1 MPFTGCSATLS
12 LTKELTYF
20 DALPNNFHLEAGWLM
35 QEHSNTET
43 AKSHAG
49 HFLWRLLIVCLIAF
63 LYYVAGRFG
72 LGLAFVNPSATAV
85 WPPTGIALAAFLV
98 LGEYV
103 APGIL
108 VGAFLVNLT
117 TSDSV
122 LFSLAVAIGNTL
134 EGLIAA
140 RLVNRFASGRQ
151 AFDKAPDV
159 FKFAFLASL
168 LSPAVSATIGVT
180 SLVWIGLARPEDYFG
195 IWLTWW
201 LGDAAGAL
209 IVAPALILWAV
220 EPKNRW
226 SVSRTVEAAF
236 LLATLILVSLAVFGD
251 QSSFAIRNYPLE
263 FLLVPVLIWAA
274 YRFGQ
279 RETAT
284 ITVVLS
290 AFAITGTLQGL
301 GPFARGLPNES
312 LLLLQSFM
320 ITAAI
325 TGLGLTALVSERRAA
340 ESELITANQKLE
352 LSRDELEEHNRK
364 MFLLNQMGDLL
375 QSCSTV
381 EEAYT
386 IIGPL
391 GQQLFPE
398 ETGALYIIN
407 NSRDLL
413 EAATA
418 WGPLPAEQDTFA
430 LDDCWA
436 LRLGRIHIYK
446 TDNDIVNLL
455 CPHLK
460 NQLPVFSLCIPMTA
474 HGDTMGIFHLR
485 GYNGPEQ
492 TRKKQLSLTEAKQQL
507 ALAMAD
513 NVVLAL
519 ANLKLRIS
527 LRDQAIRDPLTGL
540 FNRRYLEETLER
552 EFNRAL
558 RMKRSVGVI
567 MLDLD
572 HFKKFNDTFG
582 HEAGDVLLRKLGNF
596 LKQHLRGGDIACRYG
611 GEEFA
616 LILPEVSPGHLLRR
630 AEQLREGVKQLS
642 IAYQGQDLGTLTM
655 SLGIAMCPIHGAT
668 GQRVLNAADA
678 ALYEAKR
685 AGRDR
690 VVIASSDDAEEVQ
703 ASS

>member
-1 MPFTGCSATLS
+1 
-12 LTKELTYF
+12 
-20 DALPNNFHLEAGWLM
+20 M
-35 QEHSNTET
+35 QEHSNTDMGKRS
-43 AKSHAG
+43 AR
-49 HFLWRLLIVCLIAF
+49 HFFWRLVIVCLITL
-63 LYYVAGRFG
+63 LYFVAGRFG
-72 LGLAFVNPSATAV
+72 LSLAFVNPSATAV

-98 LGEYV
+98 LGDYI

-108 VGAFLVNLT
+108 LGAFLVNLT

-122 LFSLAVAIGNTL
+122 LFSLAVAMGNTL
-134 EGLIAA
+134 EGLIGA
-140 RLVNRFASGRQ
+140 RLVNRFANGSWVFNR
-151 AFDKAPDV
+151 APDV
-159 FKFAFLASL
+159 FKFAFLAGV
-168 LSPAVSATIGVT
+168 LSTAVSATVGAT
-180 SLVWIGLARPEDYFG
+180 SLVWSGLALPDDYFA
-195 IWLTWW
+195 IWVTWW
-201 LGDAAGAL
+201 LGDAAGSL
-209 IVAPALILWAV
+209 IVAPALILWAKD
-220 EPKNRW
+220 PKVRW
-226 SVSRTVEAAF
+226 SASRTIEAVF
-236 LLATLILVSLAVFGD
+236 LLATLLLVALAVFGN

-263 FLLVPVLIWAA
+263 FLLVPVIIWVA

-284 ITVVLS
+284 VTIVLS
-290 AFAITGTLQGL
+290 AIATIGTLQGL
-301 GPFARGLPNES
+301 GPFARTLPNES

-325 TGLGLTALVSERRAA
+325 TGLGLAALVSEHREA
-340 ESELITANQKLE
+340 ETELIKANQQLE
-352 LSRDELEEHNRK
+352 RSGDELEEHNRR

-375 QSCSTV
+375 QSCTTV

-398 ETGALYIIN
+398 ETGALYVIN
-407 NSRDLL
+407 NSRDMV

-430 LDDCWA
+430 MEDCWA
-436 LRLGRIHIYK
+436 LRLGRTHTYK
-446 TDNDIVNLL
+446 TDNDVVNLL

-460 NQLPVFSLCIPMTA
+460 NRLPVFSLCIPMTA
-474 HGDTMGIFHLR
+474 HGDTLGILHLR
-485 GYNGPEQ
+485 GQASGPTQ
-492 TRKKQLSLTEAKQQL
+492 TREKQLSLAEAKQQL
-507 ALAMAD
+507 AFAMAD
-513 NVVLAL
+513 SVVLAL

-572 HFKKFNDTFG
+572 HFKRFNDTFG

-616 LILPEVSPGHLLRR
+616 LILPEVSPGNLLRR
-630 AEQLREGVKQLS
+630 AEQLREGIKHLS
-642 IAYQGQDLGTLTM
+642 VSYQGTELETLTM
-655 SLGIAMCPIHGAT
+655 SLGIAMFPTHGAT

-685 AGRDR
+685 MGRDR
-690 VVIASSDDAEEVQ
+690 VVVASSDDAEDL
-703 ASS
+703 STS

>member
-1 MPFTGCSATLS
+1 
-12 LTKELTYF
+12 
-20 DALPNNFHLEAGWLM
+20 M
-35 QEHSNTET
+35 QKQSTTET
-43 AKSHAG
+43 EKPYTQHYL
-49 HFLWRLLIVCLIAF
+49 FRLAVVGLITLI
-63 LYYVAGRFG
+63 YYVAGRFG
-72 LGLAFVNPSATAV
+72 LSLAFVNPSATAV

-108 VGAFLVNLT
+108 LGAFLVNLT
-117 TSDSV
+117 TSDSLV
-122 LFSLAVAIGNTL
+122 FSIAVAIGNTI
-134 EGLIAA
+134 EGLIGA
-140 RLVNRFASGRQ
+140 RLVNRFAHGTRS
-151 AFDKAPDV
+151 FNKAPDV
-159 FKFAFLASL
+159 FKFALLASL
-168 LSPAVSATIGVT
+168 LSTAVSATIGAT
-180 SLVWIGLARPEDYFG
+180 SLVGSGLAVPEDYFG

-201 LGDAAGAL
+201 LGDAAGGL

-220 EPKNRW
+220 DPKLRW
-226 SVSRTVEAAF
+226 SASRTVEAAF
-236 LLATLILVSLAVFGD
+236 LLATLLLVALAIFGNQSSLAV
-251 QSSFAIRNYPLE
+251 RNYPLE
-263 FLLVPVLIWAA
+263 FLLVPILIWVA

-284 ITVVLS
+284 VTLVLS
-290 AFAITGTLQGL
+290 AIAIIGTLQGL
-301 GPFARGLPNES
+301 GPFARDLPNES

-325 TGLGLTALVSERRAA
+325 TGLGLAALVSERREA
-340 ESELITANQKLE
+340 ETELIKANQQLE
-352 LSRDELEEHNRK
+352 RSRDELEEHNRR
-364 MFLLNQMGDLL
+364 MFLLHQMGDLL

-407 NSRDLL
+407 NSRNMV

-430 LDDCWA
+430 LEDCWA
-436 LRLGRIHIYK
+436 LRLGRTHIYK
-446 TDNDIVNLL
+446 PDNDVVNLL

-460 NQLPVFSLCIPMTA
+460 NRLPVFSLCIPMTA
-474 HGDTMGIFHLR
+474 HGDTMGILHFR
-485 GYNGPEQ
+485 GQSSGPAE
-492 TRKKQLSLTEAKQQL
+492 TREKQLYLTEAKQQL
-507 ALAMAD
+507 AMTMAD
-513 NVVLAL
+513 SVVLAL

-552 EFNRAL
+552 EFNRAS

-572 HFKKFNDTFG
+572 HFKSFNDTFG
-582 HEAGDVLLRKLGNF
+582 HEAGDILLQKLGIF
-596 LKQHLRGGDIACRYG
+596 LRQHLRGGDIACRYG

-616 LILPEVSPGHLLRR
+616 LILPEVSPANLRRR
-630 AEQLREGVKQLS
+630 AEQLREGIKHIIVP
-642 IAYQGQDLGTLTM
+642 YQGRNLDTLTM
-655 SLGIAMCPIHGAT
+655 SLGVAMFPEHGAT

-685 AGRDR
+685 TGRDR
-690 VVIASSDDAEEVQ
+690 VVVASSDDTEELQ
-703 ASS
+703 PS

>member
-1 MPFTGCSATLS
+1 M
-12 LTKELTYF
+12 
-20 DALPNNFHLEAGWLM
+20 
-35 QEHSNTET
+35 
-43 AKSHAG
+43 
-49 HFLWRLLIVCLIAF
+49 IVCLITL
-63 LYYVAGRFG
+63 LYFVAGRFG
-72 LGLAFVNPSATAV
+72 LSLAFVNPSATAV

-98 LGEYV
+98 LGDYI
-103 APGIL
+103 ALGIL
-108 VGAFLVNLT
+108 LGAFLVNLT

-122 LFSLAVAIGNTL
+122 LFSLAVAMGNTL
-134 EGLIAA
+134 EGLIGA
-140 RLVNRFASGRQ
+140 RLVNRFANGSWVFNR
-151 AFDKAPDV
+151 APDV
-159 FKFAFLASL
+159 FKFAFLAGV
-168 LSPAVSATIGVT
+168 LSTAVSATVGAT
-180 SLVWIGLARPEDYFG
+180 SLVWSGLALPDDYFA
-195 IWLTWW
+195 IWVTWW
-201 LGDAAGAL
+201 LGDAAGSL
-209 IVAPALILWAV
+209 IVAPALILWAKD
-220 EPKNRW
+220 PKVRW
-226 SVSRTVEAAF
+226 SASRTIEAVF
-236 LLATLILVSLAVFGD
+236 LLATLLLVALAVFGN

-263 FLLVPVLIWAA
+263 FLLVPVIIWVA

-284 ITVVLS
+284 VTIVLS
-290 AFAITGTLQGL
+290 AIATIGTLQGL
-301 GPFARGLPNES
+301 GPFARTLPNES

-325 TGLGLTALVSERRAA
+325 TGLGLAALVSEHREA
-340 ESELITANQKLE
+340 ETELIKANQQLE
-352 LSRDELEEHNRK
+352 RSGDELEEHNRR

-375 QSCSTV
+375 QSCTTV

-398 ETGALYIIN
+398 ETGALYVIN
-407 NSRDLL
+407 NSRDMV

-430 LDDCWA
+430 MEDCWA
-436 LRLGRIHIYK
+436 LRLGRTHTYK
-446 TDNDIVNLL
+446 TDNDVVNLL

-460 NQLPVFSLCIPMTA
+460 NRLPVFSLCIPMTA
-474 HGDTMGIFHLR
+474 HGDTLGILHLR
-485 GYNGPEQ
+485 GQASGPTQ
-492 TRKKQLSLTEAKQQL
+492 TREKQLSLAEAKQQL

-513 NVVLAL
+513 SVVLAL

-572 HFKKFNDTFG
+572 HFKRFNDTFG

-616 LILPEVSPGHLLRR
+616 LILPEVSPGNLLRR
-630 AEQLREGVKQLS
+630 AEQLREGIKHLS
-642 IAYQGQDLGTLTM
+642 LPYQGTELETLTM
-655 SLGIAMCPIHGAT
+655 SLGIAMFPTHGAT

-685 AGRDR
+685 TGRDR
-690 VVIASSDDAEEVQ
+690 VVVASSDDTEELQ
-703 ASS
+703 PS

>member
-1 MPFTGCSATLS
+1 
-12 LTKELTYF
+12 
-20 DALPNNFHLEAGWLM
+20 M

-43 AKSHAG
+43 GKPSSR
-49 HFLWRLLIVCLIAF
+49 HFLWRFASICLITLIYF
-63 LYYVAGRFG
+63 VAGRFG
-72 LGLAFVNPSATAV
+72 LRLAFVHPNATAV

-108 VGAFLVNLT
+108 LGAFLVNIT

-122 LFSLAVAIGNTL
+122 LLSLAVAIGNTM
-134 EGLIAA
+134 EGLIGA
-140 RLVNRFASGRQ
+140 RLVNLFAHGSR

-168 LSPAVSATIGVT
+168 LSTAVSATVGAT
-180 SLVWIGLARPEDYFG
+180 SLIWIGSATPNDYLA

-201 LGDAAGAL
+201 LGDAAGSL
-209 IVAPALILWAV
+209 IVAPALILWATN
-220 EPKNRW
+220 PKIRW
-226 SVSRTVEAAF
+226 NVSRKIEAIF
-236 LLATLILVSLAVFGD
+236 LLAMTLLVALIVFGN

-263 FLLVPVLIWAA
+263 FLLIPVIIWAA

-279 RETAT
+279 REAATAT
-284 ITVVLS
+284 IVLS
-290 AFAITGTLQGL
+290 AIAISGTLQGF
-301 GPFARGLPNES
+301 GPFARISPNES

-325 TGLGLTALVSERRAA
+325 TGLGLAALVSERREA
-340 ESELITANQKLE
+340 EEELKKSHQKLE
-352 LSRDELEEHNRK
+352 LSINEMEEHNRK
-364 MFLLNQMGDLL
+364 MLLLNEMGDLL

-381 EEAYT
+381 DEAYT
-386 IIGPL
+386 IIGQL
-391 GQQLFPE
+391 GQQLLSE
-398 ETGALYIIN
+398 ESGALYMIN
-407 NSRDLL
+407 NSRNIVEPVVTWGKLPVEADTLAL
-413 EAATA
+413 E
-418 WGPLPAEQDTFA
+418 
-430 LDDCWA
+430 DCWA
-436 LRLGRIHIYK
+436 LRRGRTHIFLS
-446 TDNDIVNLL
+446 NENIVHLI

-460 NQLPVFSLCIPMTA
+460 NRPPAFSLCIPLTA
-474 HGDTMGIFHLR
+474 QGDTMGILHIR
-485 GYNGPEQ
+485 SDDPGGRPHAGEE
-492 TRKKQLSLTEAKQQL
+492 RLSLPEPKQQL
-507 ALAMAD
+507 AFAMAD
-513 NVVLAL
+513 SVVLAL

-572 HFKKFNDTFG
+572 HFKQFNDTFG
-582 HEAGDVLLRKLGNF
+582 HEAGDVLLRKLGGF

-630 AEQLREGVKQLS
+630 AEQLREGIKHLTVP
-642 IAYQGQDLGTLTM
+642 YQGRDLDTLSM
-655 SLGIAMCPIHGAT
+655 SLGIAIFPTHGGT
-668 GQRVLNAADA
+668 GQRVLNAADV

-685 AGRDR
+685 QGRDR
-690 VVIASSDDAEEVQ
+690 VVVASSDDLEEMKHP
-703 ASS
+703 

>member
-1 MPFTGCSATLS
+1 M
-12 LTKELTYF
+12 
-20 DALPNNFHLEAGWLM
+20 
-35 QEHSNTET
+35 
-43 AKSHAG
+43 
-49 HFLWRLLIVCLIAF
+49 IVCLITL
-63 LYYVAGRFG
+63 LYFVAGRFG
-72 LGLAFVNPSATAV
+72 LSLAFVNPSATAV

-98 LGEYV
+98 LGDYI
-103 APGIL
+103 ALGIL
-108 VGAFLVNLT
+108 LGAFLVNLT

-122 LFSLAVAIGNTL
+122 LFSLAVAMGNTL
-134 EGLIAA
+134 EGLIGA
-140 RLVNRFASGRQ
+140 RLVNRFANGSWVFNR
-151 AFDKAPDV
+151 APDV
-159 FKFAFLASL
+159 FKFAFLAGV
-168 LSPAVSATIGVT
+168 LSTAVSATVGAT
-180 SLVWIGLARPEDYFG
+180 SLVWSGLALPDDYFA
-195 IWLTWW
+195 IWVTWW
-201 LGDAAGAL
+201 LGDAAGSL
-209 IVAPALILWAV
+209 IVAPALILWAKD
-220 EPKNRW
+220 PKIRW
-226 SVSRTVEAAF
+226 SASRTIEAVF
-236 LLATLILVSLAVFGD
+236 LLATLLLVALAVFGN

-263 FLLVPVLIWAA
+263 FLLVPVIIWVA

-284 ITVVLS
+284 VTIVLS
-290 AFAITGTLQGL
+290 AIATIGTLQGL
-301 GPFARGLPNES
+301 GPFARTLPNES

-325 TGLGLTALVSERRAA
+325 TGLGLAALVSEHREA
-340 ESELITANQKLE
+340 ETELIKANQQLE
-352 LSRDELEEHNRK
+352 RSGDELEEHNRR

-375 QSCSTV
+375 QSCTTV

-398 ETGALYIIN
+398 ETGALYVIN
-407 NSRDLL
+407 NSRDMV

-430 LDDCWA
+430 MEDCWA
-436 LRLGRIHIYK
+436 LRLGRTHTYK
-446 TDNDIVNLL
+446 TDNDVVNLL

-460 NQLPVFSLCIPMTA
+460 NRLPVFSLCIPMAA
-474 HGDTMGIFHLR
+474 HGDTMGILHLR
-485 GYNGPEQ
+485 GQASGPTQ
-492 TRKKQLSLTEAKQQL
+492 TREKQLSLAEAKQQL
-507 ALAMAD
+507 AFAMAD
-513 NVVLAL
+513 SVVLAL

-572 HFKKFNDTFG
+572 HFKRFNDTFG

-616 LILPEVSPGHLLRR
+616 LILPEVSPGNLLRR
-630 AEQLREGVKQLS
+630 AEQLREGIKHLS
-642 IAYQGQDLGTLTM
+642 LPYQGTELETLTM
-655 SLGIAMCPIHGAT
+655 SLGIAMFPTHGAT

-685 AGRDR
+685 TGRDR
-690 VVIASSDDAEEVQ
+690 VVVASSDDTEELQ
-703 ASS
+703 PS